1 MRKVNFITQS
11 MLILFTFLVVS
22 CTDQQPKFPM
32 GNDENFDA
40 TVTTPSFNHGSGPK
54 ILIDGG
60 HNNFFVQFNFF
71 EPLQQLLIADGY
83 AVKVSKT
90 KFSLDILENY
100 KILIVATPMATNFM
114 DSVQRYEGAFDSG
127 ELKALKT
134 WVQNGGSL
142 LVFSEHFPFDIA
154 VSGLLETFGIST
166 SIGVTIDHDFSNES
180 AGEIVFEGERL
191 ASSHPIVAGKRSVTK
206 VASYG
211 GSALRG
217 DGYTNILK
225 LSDHA
230 MNVPRNWLG
239 VEGGPVGSGNSQ
251 GLAGFY
257 GDGRIA
263 AFGDSN
269 GFAAMIF
276 EDDVSED
283 FVGMNDEAYDWRNF
297 VLNTFDWLSES

>member
-1 MRKVNFITQS
+1 MKC
-11 MLILFTFLVVS
+11 LS
-22 CTDQQPKFPM
+22 CLAFYAMVISTGCASDTEVQFPM
-32 GNDENFDA
+32 RNDPNF
-40 TVTTPSFNHGSGPK
+40 TTQVEKPSFEAEKGPRVVV
-54 ILIDGG
+54 DQG
-60 HNNFFVQFNFF
+60 HNNFFITTGLI
-71 EPLQQLLIADGY
+71 EPLLDLLNSDGY
-83 AVKVSKT
+83 RIDFSGDKVDLAT
-90 KFSLDILENY
+90 LDRADIFLV
-100 KILIVATPMATNFM
+100 ITPMSSPYNDFKNDFTDAY
-114 DSVQRYEGAFDSG
+114 SRK
-127 ELKALKT
+127 ELRVLES
-134 WVQNGGSL
+134 WVREGGSL
-142 LVFSEHFPFDIA
+142 IVFSEHFPFDIA

-191 ASSHPIVAGKRSVTK
+191 ANSHPIVAGKRSVRK

-283 FVGMNDEAYDWRNF
+283 FVGMNDDAYDWRNF
-297 VLNTFDWLSES
+297 VLNTFDWLSGL

>member
-1 MRKVNFITQS
+1 MRYLFCLAFCAVVISTGCASDTEVQFPMRNDPNFATQVEKPS
-11 MLILFTFLVVS
+11 FEAEKGPLVVV
-22 CTDQQPKFPM
+22 DQ
-32 GNDENFDA
+32 
-40 TVTTPSFNHGSGPK
+40 
-54 ILIDGG
+54 G
-60 HNNFFVQFNFF
+60 HNNFFTTTGLIQ
-71 EPLQQLLIADGY
+71 PLLDLLNSDGY
-83 AVKVSKT
+83 RID
-90 KFSLDILENY
+90 FSDGTVDLATLDRADIFLV
-100 KILIVATPMATNFM
+100 ITPMSSPYNDFEDDFSDA
-114 DSVQRYEGAFDSG
+114 YSG
-127 ELKALKT
+127 KELTVLES
-134 WVQNGGSL
+134 WVREGGSL
-142 LVFSEHFPFDIA
+142 IVFSEHFPFDIA

-166 SIGVTIDHDFSNES
+166 SIGVTIDHDFSYES

-297 VLNTFDWLSES
+297 VLNTFGWLSDS

>member
-1 MRKVNFITQS
+1 MKYLLGLAFSAVVISTGCASDTEVQFPMRNDPNFTS
-11 MLILFTFLVVS
+11 RVEKPSYESEKGPLVVV
-22 CTDQQPKFPM
+22 DR
-32 GNDENFDA
+32 
-40 TVTTPSFNHGSGPK
+40 
-54 ILIDGG
+54 G
-60 HNNFFVQFNFF
+60 HNNFFITTGLIK
-71 EPLQQLLIADGY
+71 PLLDLLTSDGY
-83 AVKVSKT
+83 RVDFSDGKVDLT
-90 KFSLDILENY
+90 TLNQADIFLV
-100 KILIVATPMATNFM
+100 ITPMSSAYTDFKNDFT
-114 DSVQRYEGAFDSG
+114 DAYSLE
-127 ELKALKT
+127 ELAALES
-134 WVQNGGSL
+134 WVRAGGSL
-142 LVFSEHFPFDIA
+142 IVFSEHFPFDIA

-166 SIGVTIDHDFSNES
+166 SVGVTIDHDFSNES

-191 ASSHPIVAGKRSVTK
+191 THSHPIVAGKRSVIK

-230 MNVPRNWLG
+230 MNVSRNWLG
-239 VEGGPVGSGNSQ
+239 VQGGPEGSGNSQ

-269 GFAAMIF
+269 GFAAMVF

-297 VLNTFDWLSES
+297 VLNTFDWLSGS

>member
-1 MRKVNFITQS
+1 MI
-11 MLILFTFLVVS
+11 
-22 CTDQQPKFPM
+22 
-32 GNDENFDA
+32 
-40 TVTTPSFNHGSGPK
+40 
-54 ILIDGG
+54 
-60 HNNFFVQFNFF
+60 
-71 EPLQQLLIADGY
+71 
-83 AVKVSKT
+83 
-90 KFSLDILENY
+90 
-100 KILIVATPMATNFM
+100 
-114 DSVQRYEGAFDSG
+114 
-127 ELKALKT
+127 
-134 WVQNGGSL
+134 
-142 LVFSEHFPFDIA
+142 VFSEHFPFDIA

-191 ASSHPIVAGKRSVTK
+191 ANSHPIVAGKRSVTK

-225 LSDHA
+225 LSRSGA

-283 FVGMNDEAYDWRNF
+283 FVGMNDDAYDWRNF
-297 VLNTFDWLSES
+297 VLNTFDWLSGL